1 VTSERTPSK
10 IFAMRDQATIA
21 GPRSE
26 KTQETGALRAARG
39 LAMPAEHGA
48 WGILIAPYVCAAAI
62 GEVWNVPLLLAGV
75 CALSLFLLRG
85 SMDAQGG
92 LRSILLP
99 AHLALAILAVVT
111 GGSLLLVYRRE
122 QLIALALLAGA
133 LYALQLVLVRS
144 HNQNREEKRSL
155 AAEFAGV
162 ALLTLGALLA
172 WIAGRGILD
181 ERGVQVWLL
190 NLGFFLGG
198 VLYVKYR
205 VRGILAHQ
213 KFTGV
218 KDRLAFAWPVFSYQ
232 VALLLALAFV
242 AERGWLAGAVVVAF
256 VPGFLRAW
264 SLLSQLGQ
272 RFPIR
277 RVGWNEIL
285 HSAVFTA
292 LLILA
297 FRFSR

>member
-1 VTSERTPSK
+1 
-10 IFAMRDQATIA
+10 M
-21 GPRSE
+21 E
-26 KTQETGALRAARG
+26 KAQETGALRSGRG

-48 WGILIAPYVCAAAI
+48 WGILIAPFVCAAAI
-62 GEVWNVPLLLAGV
+62 GDAWNVPLLLAGV

-85 SMDAQGG
+85 SMETQGG
-92 LRSILLP
+92 VRSILHP
-99 AHLALAILAVVT
+99 VHAMLAILVALSGGILVVA
-111 GGSLLLVYRRE
+111 YRRE
-122 QLIALALLAGA
+122 QLFVLALLAAA

-144 HNQNREEKRSL
+144 HNENREEKRSL

-162 ALLTLGALLA
+162 ALLSLAAPLA
-172 WIAGRGILD
+172 WIAARGGLD
-181 ERGVQVWLL
+181 GPGAQVWLL

-213 KFTGV
+213 KFMGV
-218 KDRLAFAWPVFSYQ
+218 KNRLAFAWPVFSYQ
-232 VALLLALAFV
+232 TALLLALAFA
-242 AERGWLAGAVVVAF
+242 AERGWLAVAVVVAF

-297 FRFSR
+297 FHFSH